1 MDVMYETED
10 CYYKV
15 PVFACSMVAFLVNI
29 TTDTQN
35 SQQYIATSNIQINKL
50 KHTHN

>member
-1 MDVMYETED
+1 MNVMYGTED

-15 PVFACSMVAFLVNI
+15 SVFACNMVAFLVNI

-35 SQQYIATSNIQINKL
+35 SQQYTAINNIQINKL
-50 KHTHN
+50 KRTHN